1 MDRSWNEIY
10 FVGRTNFS
18 SSLKRGPWPDTIDED
33 CLLKAFTVFA
43 GLRSLE
49 MYLYFS
55 YSLDFNV
62 IVFESNSFDIFGL
75 DAFGGRLT
83 LSPIFLLLINSLS
96 YLWLCV
102 CYL

>member
-1 MDRSWNEIY
+1 M
-10 FVGRTNFS
+10 
-18 SSLKRGPWPDTIDED
+18 KRGPWPDTIDED

-43 GLRSLE
+43 GLRSFV
-49 MYLYFS
+49 MYLDLS
-55 YSLDFNV
+55 YYLDFNV